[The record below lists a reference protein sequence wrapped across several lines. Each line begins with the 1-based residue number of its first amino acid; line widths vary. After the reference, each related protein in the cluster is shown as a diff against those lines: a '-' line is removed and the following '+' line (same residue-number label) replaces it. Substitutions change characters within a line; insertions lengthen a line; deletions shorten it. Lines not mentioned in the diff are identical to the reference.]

1 MGAES
6 PRPRLLELAQRYKLT
21 MDQRGRLE
29 DLLSA
34 LHHDAQA
41 PTSVR
46 CPSQAVDIHVAD
58 SLVALE
64 LEVVAGA
71 RAIADLGSGA
81 GFPGLALAVAL
92 RRAELRLIESNM
104 RKCAYLERVIA
115 EAGVR
120 NARVVCARAED
131 WSAGQGSNDV
141 VLARALA
148 AQAVVV
154 EYAAPLLRL
163 GGTLAD
169 WRGKR
174 SGREEEQAARAA
186 EQLGMRRVEIRRT
199 EPFAGAKDRHLHLYV
214 KVKPTP
220 SRFPRRA
227 GVARRRPL
235 GGPARAAGERAA
247 ASAEARVSPRA
258 SDRERR

>member
-6 PRPRLLELAQRYKLT
+6 ARPRLLELAQRYKLT
-21 MDQRGRLE
+21 TDQRERLE

-34 LHHDAQA
+34 LDDDAHA

-46 CPSQAVDIHVAD
+46 CPGRAVDVHVAD

-64 LEVVAGA
+64 LEVVARA

-92 RRAELRLIESNM
+92 ARAEVRLIESNM
-104 RKCAYLERVIA
+104 RKCAYLQRVVA
-115 EAGVR
+115 ETGVR

-131 WSAGQGSNDV
+131 WRDGEGSNDV

-174 SGREEEQAARAA
+174 SGREEDQAARAA
-186 EQLGMRRVEIRRT
+186 EQLGMHRVEIRRT
-199 EPFAGAKDRHLHLYV
+199 EPFAGAQDRHLHLYV
-214 KVKPTP
+214 KVRPTP

-227 GVARRRPL
+227 GVASRRPL
-235 GGPARAAGERAA
+235 GGPARTAGPTRSGER
-247 ASAEARVSPRA
+247 
-258 SDRERR
+258 

>member
-6 PRPRLLELAQRYKLT
+6 ERPRLLELAQRYKLT
-21 MDQRGRLE
+21 MDQTERLQG
-29 DLLSA
+29 LLSA
-34 LHHDAQA
+34 LHRDAHA

-46 CPSQAVDIHVAD
+46 CPSQAVDIHLAD

-64 LEVVAGA
+64 LEVMAEA

-92 RRAELRLIESNM
+92 RAEVRLIESNM

-131 WSAGQGSNDV
+131 WRDGAGSNDV

-174 SGREEEQAARAA
+174 SGGEEEQAARAA

-199 EPFAGAKDRHLHLYV
+199 EPFAGAQDRHLHLYM
-214 KVKPTP
+214 KVRPTP

-227 GVARRRPL
+227 GVASRRPL
-235 GGPARAAGERAA
+235 EGPGRARSGER
-247 ASAEARVSPRA
+247 
-258 SDRERR
+258 

>member
-1 MGAES
+1 MSADS
-6 PRPRLLELAQRYKLT
+6 ARPRLQELAQRYGLRI
-21 MDQRGRLE
+21 DQTERLE
-29 DLLSA
+29 HLLSV
-34 LHHDAQA
+34 LHRERA

-46 CPSQAVDIHVAD
+46 CPSQAVDVHVAD

-64 LEVVAGA
+64 LEVMSGA
-71 RAIADLGSGA
+71 RAIVDVGSGA

-92 RRAELRLIESNM
+92 EPAEVRLIESNM
-104 RKCAYLERVIA
+104 RKCLYLERAIA
-115 EAGVR
+115 EVGVR
-120 NARVVCARAED
+120 NARVVRGRVEEWGD
-131 WSAGQGSNDV
+131 GEGSNDV

-174 SGREEEQAARAA
+174 ARGEEEQAARAA

-199 EPFAGAKDRHLHLYV
+199 EPFAGAQDRHLHLYV
-214 KVKPTP
+214 KVRHTP

-227 GVARRRPL
+227 GVASRRPL
-235 GGPARAAGERAA
+235 GGAPPHPRVARRAR
-247 ASAEARVSPRA
+247 SAER
-258 SDRERR
+258 

>member
-6 PRPRLLELAQRYKLT
+6 ARPRLQELAQRYGLRI
-21 MDQRGRLE
+21 DQRERLE
-29 DLLSA
+29 ELLSV
-34 LHHDAQA
+34 LHGDARA

-46 CPSQAVDIHVAD
+46 CPSQAVDVHVAD

-64 LEVVAGA
+64 LEVIAGA
-71 RAIADLGSGA
+71 RAVADLGSGA

-92 RRAELRLIESNM
+92 ERAELRLIESNM
-104 RKCAYLERVIA
+104 RKCVYLERAIA
-115 EAGVR
+115 EVGVR
-120 NARVVCARAED
+120 NARVVRARVED
-131 WSAGQGSNDV
+131 WRDGEGSNDV

-148 AQAVVV
+148 PQAVVV

-174 SGREEEQAARAA
+174 SRREEGRAARAA

-199 EPFAGAKDRHLHLYV
+199 EPFAGAQDRHLHLYV
-214 KVKPTP
+214 KVRHTP
-220 SRFPRRA
+220 RRFPRRA
-227 GVARRRPL
+227 GVASRRPL
-235 GGPARAAGERAA
+235 GADPPHARAARRAR
-247 ASAEARVSPRA
+247 SAER
-258 SDRERR
+258 

>member
-6 PRPRLLELAQRYKLT
+6 ARPRLQELAQRYGLRV
-21 MDQRGRLE
+21 DQRERLE
-29 DLLSA
+29 ELLSV
-34 LHHDAQA
+34 LHRDARA

-46 CPSQAVDIHVAD
+46 CPIQAVDVHLAD

-64 LEVVAGA
+64 LEVMSGA
-71 RAIADLGSGA
+71 RAIVDIGSGA

-92 RRAELRLIESNM
+92 ERAELRLVESSM
-104 RKCAYLERVIA
+104 RKCLYLERVIA
-115 EAGVR
+115 ELGVR
-120 NARVVCARAED
+120 NARVVCARVED
-131 WSAGQGSNDV
+131 WRDGEASNDV
-141 VLARALA
+141 VRARALA

-174 SGREEEQAARAA
+174 SRREEEQAERAA

-199 EPFAGAKDRHLHLYV
+199 EPFAGAQDRHLHLYV
-214 KVKPTP
+214 KVSHTP

-227 GVARRRPL
+227 GVASRRPL
-235 GGPARAAGERAA
+235 GADPPQAPAARRAPAAERAGPD
-247 ASAEARVSPRA
+247 ARV
-258 SDRERR
+258 